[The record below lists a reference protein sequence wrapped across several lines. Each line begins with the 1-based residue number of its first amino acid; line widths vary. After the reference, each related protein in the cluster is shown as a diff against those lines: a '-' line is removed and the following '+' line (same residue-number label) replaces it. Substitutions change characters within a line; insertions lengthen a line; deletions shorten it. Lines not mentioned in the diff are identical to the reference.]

1 MSIRSE
7 ISHLNKVVIH
17 NPGVEH
23 YFTLPENTYEWIED
37 ENGHMIHNPDYLLF
51 DDLISPKRMAG
62 EHHQLSDILSAFT
75 GKNDTLH
82 FVDLLRDVVQNN
94 DQKEAL
100 LNHCLEL
107 DQEIYGE
114 KKRIDTDQ
122 ILDMEP
128 AHFTKVLLSGR
139 LTIEGIQP
147 VFKWPLPNL
156 IFTRDIAAMI
166 GDTLLLTWAMRDTR
180 KREMLL
186 TKYITE
192 HHPLFSDIKTFDF
205 HSLHPDLSIEGGDII
220 IFDSKTVFI
229 GMSERNSKESINSI
243 LPICYNEGFERVIVV
258 DLPKLR
264 TVMHLDTIFSRISE
278 SEVLVYPP
286 LFHNQEMKGHPI
298 STYYLENGQLID
310 DVSPKNE
317 SLSECLK
324 NCGYDMTPIHCGGDE
339 PTYQEREQWSDGANT
354 FTLQPG
360 KIISYSRNHET
371 ISELQKAGY
380 DVVAEVDLIQ
390 SPDAYIQQDEKLVIT
405 IDSAELPRGRGG
417 PRCLTMPLDRD

>member
-7 ISHLNKVVIH
+7 ISHLKRVVIH
-17 NPGVEH
+17 DPGVEH

-37 ENGHMIHNPDYLLF
+37 DHGKMIHNPDYLLF

-62 EHHQLSDILSAFT
+62 EHHQLSDILNAFT

-82 FVDLLRDVVQNN
+82 FVDLLTDVVQTNER
-94 DQKEAL
+94 KEEL
-100 LNHCLEL
+100 LNHCFEL
-107 DQEIYGE
+107 DQNIYGE
-114 KKRIDTDQ
+114 KQTVDTDQ
-122 ILDMEP
+122 FLDMEP

-139 LTIEGIQP
+139 LTTNGIKP

-166 GDTLLLTWAMRDTR
+166 GDTLLLTWAMREAR

-186 TKYITE
+186 TKFIVE
-192 HHPLFSDIKTFDF
+192 NHPLFTDIKSFDF
-205 HSLHPDLSIEGGDII
+205 HGNHPDLSIEGGDII
-220 IFDSKTVFI
+220 IFDSTTVFI
-229 GMSERNSKESINSI
+229 GMSERNSKGSIDAV
-243 LPICYNEGFERVIVV
+243 LPMCYDEGFERVIVV

-286 LFHNQEMKGHPI
+286 LFNQKEIKGHPI
-298 STYYLENGQLID
+298 STYYLESGQLLD
-310 DVSPKNE
+310 DVEPKNE
-317 SLSECLK
+317 SLSICLK
-324 NCGYDMTPIHCGGDE
+324 NCGYDITPIHCGGDE
-339 PTYQEREQWSDGANT
+339 PTYQEREQWSDGANA

-360 KIISYSRNHET
+360 MVISYSRNHET
-371 ISELQKAGY
+371 INELRKAGY
-380 DVVAEVDLIQ
+380 DVVAEVDFIQ
-390 SPDAYIQQDEKLVIT
+390 DPDTYIQQDEKRVIT

-417 PRCLTMPLDRD
+417 PRCLTLPLDRD